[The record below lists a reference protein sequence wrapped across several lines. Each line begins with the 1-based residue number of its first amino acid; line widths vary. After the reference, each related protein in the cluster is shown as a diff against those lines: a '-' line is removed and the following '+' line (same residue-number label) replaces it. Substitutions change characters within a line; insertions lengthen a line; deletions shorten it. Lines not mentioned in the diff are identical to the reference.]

1 MNNFDA
7 QCIGQYTKYY
17 IIDRADFINK
27 IQEGMSIEEYW
38 YIQKNTKKVYVSM
51 GTQNFKNPFLSY
63 RFEVNGKTYYGTS
76 QVGYSRDIHARM
88 AGKPCKVYFQSNNP
102 YISCPG
108 DIDSNTPDSTA
119 QPLSITAMVLGLISL
134 FLSCIP
140 FISFLMGGIS
150 FVLGI
155 VALQKKKS
163 NNNFAWAGIIC
174 SGIAL
179 VIGILITLLFVAYV
193 FRSYF

>member
-63 RFEVNGKTYYGTS
+63 PVDMRAY
-76 QVGYSRDIHARM
+76 IHTLYPQNNSVCRSICCIKQKYKAFSYN
-88 AGKPCKVYFQSNNP
+88 KKVAKMPPFC
-102 YISCPG
+102 YIL
-108 DIDSNTPDSTA
+108 DS
-119 QPLSITAMVLGLISL
+119 IM
-134 FLSCIP
+134 
-140 FISFLMGGIS
+140 
-150 FVLGI
+150 
-155 VALQKKKS
+155 
-163 NNNFAWAGIIC
+163 
-174 SGIAL
+174 
-179 VIGILITLLFVAYV
+179 
-193 FRSYF
+193 